1 MTTDAPCWRTW
12 EKMLPTLSRKTTRV
26 DSSLRLS
33 AKMWA
38 SLFNLLPTC
47 AVYLLVEQ
55 RITLRIFFSARLT
68 PPISKRWKIFKR
80 SIIVHTFFNFYNKF
94 AHVRCWFQVFLE
106 FLVPGYGKAVKSMFQ
121 RWECQSLPFEIGR
134 PPSLLV
140 TICNGIQLKLARK
153 HFARILFSSP
163 NPIEVLYRLGNW
175 SDQAVSR

>member
-1 MTTDAPCWRTW
+1 MFVVGS
-12 EKMLPTLSRKTTRV
+12 KH
-26 DSSLRLS
+26 SL
-33 AKMWA
+33 
-38 SLFNLLPTC
+38 
-47 AVYLLVEQ
+47 
-55 RITLRIFFSARLT
+55 
-68 PPISKRWKIFKR
+68 
-80 SIIVHTFFNFYNKF
+80 NF
-94 AHVRCWFQVFLE
+94 WFQV
-106 FLVPGYGKAVKSMFQ
+106 YGKAVKSMFQ

>member
-1 MTTDAPCWRTW
+1 
-12 EKMLPTLSRKTTRV
+12 MLATLSCKTTRV
-26 DSSLRLS
+26 NSSLRLS

-38 SLFNLLPTC
+38 SLLKFLPTR
-47 AVYLLVEQ
+47 AVYPLVEQ
-55 RITLRIFFSARLT
+55 RITLFKNILFSQIDTTNIIGFGNFQEEYYSSHICQILQ
-68 PPISKRWKIFKR
+68 PICPS
-80 SIIVHTFFNFYNKF
+80 SLLVPSN
-94 AHVRCWFQVFLE
+94 LE

-153 HFARILFSSP
+153 HFAWILFSPP